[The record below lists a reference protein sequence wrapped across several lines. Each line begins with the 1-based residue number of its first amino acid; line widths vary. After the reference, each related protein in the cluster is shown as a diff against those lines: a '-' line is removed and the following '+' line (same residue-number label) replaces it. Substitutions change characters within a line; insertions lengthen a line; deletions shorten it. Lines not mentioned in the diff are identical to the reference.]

1 MRGAVTMRARGFTLV
16 ELLVSLLI
24 GLFLLGGL
32 LTLVQNNKR
41 TFTTQNSLAQLQ
53 DGERL
58 AMSVM
63 TDVIQTAG
71 YFPTPQSITA
81 GQALPAATVNGTVW
95 AKAQVVSGVDGAGA
109 TGDTVSVRYETNS
122 GDGILSCNG
131 TSNTSGADV
140 LPGPITTRGI
150 FSLRYW
156 RSSFLLFLFIFFSRS
171 STSMKPSPG

>member
-71 YFPTPQSITA
+71 YFPTRC
-81 GQALPAATVNGTVW
+81 V
-95 AKAQVVSGVDGAGA
+95 
-109 TGDTVSVRYETNS
+109 
-122 GDGILSCNG
+122 
-131 TSNTSGADV
+131 
-140 LPGPITTRGI
+140 
-150 FSLRYW
+150 
-156 RSSFLLFLFIFFSRS
+156 
-171 STSMKPSPG
+171 